1 MDINNYTY
9 NNKEYT
15 LVDIYEEDNGKLLE
29 LDSDDDIILLFLE
42 PNGNVR
48 KLSSEENKKYREKYG
63 LVEHDYV
70 TATPRDLIHFEF
82 SAKKVSREEEE
93 SFKEFF
99 REKLFS
105 IDPALAESPY
115 INQRLKAM
123 RYRLNG
129 KGNAYIENTVYV
141 YKSDRIHHSWIPTHE
156 TVHGIVNKSHLNT
169 YGIIEGI
176 TDNMVGRMLPNGNY
190 SCNLNLLGGDVQMN
204 LPGFGQNYLVIFAR
218 QLEFALGDSFDI
230 YEMFTHPHKQI
241 KKFGQLYN
249 KSKCRVLLHKINK
262 IYRDCTLENF
272 IDAQQFMLEMVF
284 DKKFLEVTDYETAR
298 KYFDELI
305 EFGLLR
311 GRVEGKDD
319 SLEKYYEEKK
329 ELLKEKGI
337 NISNIPSY
345 TEKPFYPCADV
356 YFRYNSYIES
366 SIEAKKKGKGNDF
379 QILYNK
385 DNTCVYI
392 IIDGKLNFIQ
402 NDDPRSRRRFFSNE
416 INEENS
422 KVLPLDNGNYLITGP
437 DGITEEVR
445 DTYANEII
453 DEYFEKR
460 ERRKGR

>member
-1 MDINNYTY
+1 MDIYNYTY

-15 LVDIYEEDNGKLLE
+15 LVDIYKEDNGKLLE
-29 LDSDDDIILLFLE
+29 LDSDDDILLLFLE
-42 PNGNVR
+42 PDGNVR
-48 KLSSEENKKYREKYG
+48 KLTNEENKKYREKYD

-70 TATPRDLIHFEF
+70 TATARDLIHFEF
-82 SAKKVSREEEE
+82 GAKKVSREEEE
-93 SFKEFF
+93 DFKKYF
-99 REKLFS
+99 REKLFL

-115 INQRLKAM
+115 INRRLNAM

-129 KGNAYIENTVYV
+129 RGNAYIENTVYV
-141 YKSDRIHHSWIPTHE
+141 YNSNQLHHGWIPVHE

-176 TDNMVGRMLPNGNY
+176 TDNMVCRMLPNGNY

-241 KKFGQLYN
+241 KKFGKLYN
-249 KSKCRVLLHKINK
+249 KSKCRILLHKINK
-262 IYRDCTLENF
+262 LYHDCTLENF

-337 NISNIPSY
+337 DISNIPSY
-345 TEKPFYPCADV
+345 IEKPFYPCADV

-392 IIDGKLNFIQ
+392 IIDGKLNLIQ

-416 INEENS
+416 IKEENS
-422 KVLPLDNGNYLITGP
+422 KIVPLDNGNYLITGP

-445 DTYANEII
+445 DTYANKII
-453 DEYFEKR
+453 DYYVNK
-460 ERRKGR
+460 KGKNR